1 MTVLIRRD
9 FNFSRKAE
17 EDKEVLVGSSRKP
30 ILKGLTGYPI
40 KMYPSPLEHK
50 DFYPKLT
57 LVQSPEDFSE
67 YCKKPLKERLPTVRE
82 FKEAGEH
89 L

>member
-30 ILKGLTGYPI
+30 ILKGLTGYP
-40 KMYPSPLEHK
+40 SPLDHK
-50 DFYPKLT
+50 DLYPKLT

>member
-1 MTVLIRRD
+1 MLRQG
-9 FNFSRKAE
+9 FNFSRGTE

-30 ILKGLTGYPI
+30 ILKGLTGCPI
-40 KMYPSPLEHK
+40 KMYPSPLDHK
-50 DFYPKLT
+50 DLYSKLT

-89 L
+89 I

>member
-1 MTVLIRRD
+1 
-9 FNFSRKAE
+9 
-17 EDKEVLVGSSRKP
+17 
-30 ILKGLTGYPI
+30 
-40 KMYPSPLEHK
+40 MYPSPLDHK
-50 DFYPKLT
+50 DLYPKLT

-82 FKEAGEH
+82 FKKAGEH

>member
-30 ILKGLTGYPI
+30 ILKGLTGYP
-40 KMYPSPLEHK
+40 SPLDRK
-50 DFYPKLT
+50 DLYPKLT

>member
-1 MTVLIRRD
+1 MTVLIRQG
-9 FNFSRKAE
+9 FNFSRGTE

-40 KMYPSPLEHK
+40 KMYPSPLDHK
-50 DFYPKLT
+50 DLYPKLT

-67 YCKKPLKERLPTVRE
+67 YCKKPLKERLPTVKE

>member
-9 FNFSRKAE
+9 FNFSKKAE

-40 KMYPSPLEHK
+40 KMYPSPLEYK
-50 DFYPKLT
+50 DLYPKLT
-57 LVQSPEDFSE
+57 LVRSPEDFSE
-67 YCKKPLKERLPTVRE
+67 YCKKVFERKTTYCKGV
-82 FKEAGEH
+82 
-89 L
+89 